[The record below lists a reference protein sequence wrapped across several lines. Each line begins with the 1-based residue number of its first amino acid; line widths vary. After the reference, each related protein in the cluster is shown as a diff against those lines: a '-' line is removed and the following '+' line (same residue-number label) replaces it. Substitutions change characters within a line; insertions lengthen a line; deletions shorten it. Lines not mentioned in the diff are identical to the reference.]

1 MDTKNSVSFKDIV
14 AKIRANQEA
23 KKLEEAT
30 NQENKSQT
38 LAKLLAQHEAFIKMI
53 KAKKE
58 DK

>member
-1 MDTKNSVSFKDIV
+1 MDTKNPVSFKDIV
-14 AKIRANQEA
+14 AKIKAAQEA
-23 KKLEEAT
+23 KKTGEAT

-38 LAKLLAQHEAFIKMI
+38 MAKLLAQREAFIKMI

>member
-1 MDTKNSVSFKDIV
+1 MDTKNPVSFKDIV
-14 AKIRANQEA
+14 AKIKAAQEA
-23 KKLEEAT
+23 KKTEEAT

-38 LAKLLAQHEAFIKMI
+38 MAKLLAQREAFIKMI